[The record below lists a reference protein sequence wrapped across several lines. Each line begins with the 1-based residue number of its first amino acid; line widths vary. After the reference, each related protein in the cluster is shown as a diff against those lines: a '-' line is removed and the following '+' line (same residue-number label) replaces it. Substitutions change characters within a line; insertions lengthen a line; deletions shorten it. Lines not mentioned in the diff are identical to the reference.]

1 MVERNGSGSV
11 VNKDAVHVFVGQNA
25 WVVTRIQPQ
34 FNARHETFEDA
45 TTHARDVAI
54 RDRGTLLIHDAR
66 GDIVT
71 RESYKAPTT

>member
-1 MVERNGSGSV
+1 MVEQSGSGSA
-11 VNKDAVHVFVGQNA
+11 VNEDAVHVFVGQNA
-25 WVVTRIQPQ
+25 WVVTRIRPQ

-45 TTHARDVAI
+45 ATQARDVAA

-71 RESYKAPTT
+71 RESYKEPSA